1 MAVFPA
7 EGPGF
12 TIPIQEGGS
21 MSFERIWH
29 KNYPQAVPREIVF
42 DRTIMPEAL
51 ARTARRFPDK
61 AGLNYMGR
69 LIGYERLDRM
79 VNTFARALKD
89 LDVSRGDTVA
99 MLLPNIP
106 QVVVA
111 NYAAWR
117 IGAVAAQ
124 NNPLYTEREL
134 AYQLN
139 DSDAKVL
146 ITLDLL
152 LPRALKVRPDTKIRH
167 IIACHINDYLPFPK
181 KQLFPL
187 VKKQMYRK
195 VEPAEGVSLFTD
207 LMARYDDAPVAN
219 EASWDDLG
227 TLIYT
232 GGTTGVSKGV
242 MLTHANMSCNV
253 QQLKVWFYD
262 VKDGDGSILGIF
274 PFFHSAG
281 FTGIQN
287 FSVWGGWTDVLV
299 PRPEPLVI
307 MELLRKYRP
316 DFMPG
321 VPTIFIGLLNN
332 EEFRNMDLR
341 FIKGFIAGAAPLS
354 VETINDLKGLTGG
367 DLINIYGLTETSPMG
382 TASPWKG
389 DIKPGTVGVPFPSTD
404 LKIVDVETGV
414 REMEQGESGEI
425 CFKGPQVM
433 RGYYGKPEETE
444 KVLSDGWLSTGD
456 IGFLDKD
463 GYLTIVD
470 RKKDMIVAAGY
481 NIFPQEIDEIL
492 FTHPKVLEAC
502 TIGIPDAYRGEAPK
516 AFVVPRPGET
526 LGKDEVI
533 AFCKEKLAAYKVPR
547 DIEFMTELPKSAVG
561 KILRKELRDMDR
573 KKREEAV

>member
-1 MAVFPA
+1 
-7 EGPGF
+7 
-12 TIPIQEGGS
+12 
-21 MSFERIWH
+21 MSFDRIWH
-29 KNYPQAVPREIVF
+29 QNYPKAVPKEITF
-42 DRTIMPEAL
+42 DRITLPEVL
-51 ARTARRFPDK
+51 SRTAGRFPDK
-61 AGLNYMGR
+61 PGLNYMGK
-69 LIGYERLDRM
+69 LISFEKMDRM
-79 VNTFARALKD
+79 VNTFARALKGIG
-89 LDVSRGDTVA
+89 VKKGDTVA
-99 MLLPNIP
+99 MLLPNVP
-106 QVVVA
+106 QVVIA

-134 AYQLN
+134 TYQLN

-152 LPRALKVRPDTKIRH
+152 LPRALKVKPETKVEH
-167 IIACHINDYLPFPK
+167 IVTCHINDYLPFPK

-195 VEPAEGVSLFTD
+195 VEPAEGVSQFTD
-207 LMARYDDAPVAN
+207 LMGRYDDAPMKN
-219 EASWDDLG
+219 EAAWDDVG

-253 QQLKVWFYD
+253 QQLKAWFYD
-262 VKDGDGSILGIF
+262 IEVGKSSIIAIF

-281 FTGIQN
+281 FTGMQN
-287 FSVWGGWTDVLV
+287 FTVWGGWTDVLV
-299 PRPEPLVI
+299 PRPEPSVI
-307 MELLRKYRP
+307 IELLKKYRP
-316 DFMPG
+316 EFMPG

-332 EEFRNMDLR
+332 EEFRKMDLR

-354 VETINDLKGLTGG
+354 VETINDLRNLTGG
-367 DLINIYGLTETSPMG
+367 DLINVYGLTETSPMA

-404 LKIVDVETGV
+404 LKIMDVETGTV
-414 REMEQGESGEI
+414 EMKVGESGEI

-433 RGYYGKPEETE
+433 KGYYKKPDETD
-444 KVLSDGWLSTGD
+444 KVLKDGWLFTGD
-456 IGFLDKD
+456 IGVLGED

-516 AFVVPRPGET
+516 AFVVPRPGVT
-526 LGKDEVI
+526 LDKDEIVT
-533 AFCKEKLAAYKVPR
+533 FCKEKLAAYKVPK

-561 KILRKELRDMDR
+561 KILRKELREIDK
-573 KKREEAV
+573 KKREGTS

>member
-1 MAVFPA
+1 M
-7 EGPGF
+7 GF
-12 TIPIQEGGS
+12 D
-21 MSFERIWH
+21 RIWH
-29 KNYPQAVPREIVF
+29 KNYPKAVPKEITF
-42 DRTIMPEAL
+42 DRITMPEVL
-51 ARTARRFPDK
+51 TRTAKRFPDK
-61 AGLNYMGR
+61 AGLNYMGK
-69 LIGYERLDRM
+69 LISYEKLDRM
-79 VNTFARALKD
+79 VNVFARALTGLGVKK
-89 LDVSRGDTVA
+89 GDTVA

-106 QVVVA
+106 QVVIA
-111 NYAAWR
+111 NYATWR

-152 LPRALKVRPDTKIRH
+152 LPRAIKIKPETKIEH
-167 IIACHINDYLPFPK
+167 IVTCHINDYLPFPK

-195 VEPAEGVSLFTD
+195 VEPGRDVLRFTD
-207 LMARYDDAPVAN
+207 LMARYDDSPVAP
-219 EASWDDLG
+219 EAAWDDVG

-253 QQLKVWFYD
+253 QQLKAWFYD
-262 VKDGDGSILGIF
+262 VIDGQGSIMAIF

-287 FSVWGGWTDVLV
+287 FTVWGGWTDVLV
-299 PRPEPLVI
+299 PRPEPSVI
-307 MELLRKYRP
+307 IELLKKYRP
-316 DFMPG
+316 EFMPG

-332 EEFRNMDLR
+332 EEFRKMDLR
-341 FIKGFIAGAAPLS
+341 FIRGFIAGAAPLS
-354 VETINDLKGLTGG
+354 VETINELKNLTGG
-367 DLINIYGLTETSPMG
+367 DLINVYGLTETSPMG

-389 DIKPGTVGVPFPSTD
+389 DIKPGTVGVPFSSTD
-404 LKIVDVETGV
+404 LKIMDVETGTV
-414 REMEQGESGEI
+414 EMKVGESGEI

-433 RGYYGKPEETE
+433 KGYYKKPEETD
-444 KVLSDGWLSTGD
+444 KVLRDGWLFTGD
-456 IGFLDKD
+456 IGVLGED

-492 FTHPKVLEAC
+492 FSHPKVLEAC
-502 TIGIPDAYRGEAPK
+502 TIGVPDSYRGEAPK
-516 AFVVPRPGET
+516 AFVVPKPGEAIDKEE
-526 LGKDEVI
+526 LV
-533 AFCKEKLAAYKVPR
+533 AFCREKLAAYKVPSH
-547 DIEFMTELPKSAVG
+547 IEFMTELPKSAVD
-561 KILRKELRDMDR
+561 KILRKELRDLDR
-573 KKREEAV
+573 KNKKKDGAV